1 MMSHRMP
8 ITTLALAIATSVAFT
23 QAQAQS
29 SNDSGN
35 QGSGQ
40 NQQQNQSQQSQ
51 QQNQGQQGQV
61 QPLSEWNYDEVYQ
74 KGAFLGTGLLETDAI
89 GEEGE
94 DIGDITNAVL
104 NEQDKIIAVIAE
116 VGGFWDIGDTHVIVP
131 WEQAELSEEG
141 VSIPV
146 NEDNVEDYELYG
158 EDSVVTKQNFQ
169 QKAAIEDDAAT
180 GERTWKLSELIN
192 DYSNLRGGGGYGYVD
207 NAVFSE
213 QGELLAVLIRSSGA
227 YGPGTMAYPFY
238 GYNYGWQPGYSSY
251 QLPYSE
257 QEVSEMTAFDFE
269 QFEGYW
275 EDS

>member
-8 ITTLALAIATSVAFT
+8 MSALGLAIATSVAFT
-23 QAQAQS
+23 QVQAQS
-29 SNDSGN
+29 SNDSDN
-35 QGSGQ
+35 QGNSQ
-40 NQQQNQSQQSQ
+40 NQQQNQ
-51 QQNQGQQGQV
+51 NARGQQGQV

-89 GEEGE
+89 GESGE
-94 DIGDITNAVL
+94 DIGNITNAIL

-131 WEQAELSEEG
+131 WEKAELSNEG
-141 VSIPV
+141 VKIPV

-158 EDSVVTKQNFQ
+158 EDSPVTKQNFQ
-169 QKAAIEDDAAT
+169 QKAAIEDDAET

-192 DYSNLRGGGGYGYVD
+192 DYSNLRGGVGYGYVD

-213 QGELLAVLIRSSGA
+213 QGKLLAVLITSSGA

-257 QEVSEMTAFDFE
+257 QEVSEMTAFNFDK
-269 QFEGYW
+269 FEGYW